1 MSVLF
6 DRLLT
11 PCVALHFKL
20 AVETTEASE
29 SYEDTQF
36 TYRPQLDSN
45 RDGELMDM
53 LPDYLVEEIT
63 FPRPQASRFYARVVK
78 SLTER
83 IE

>member
-1 MSVLF
+1 MLF
-6 DRLLT
+6 DRSLT
-11 PCVALHFKL
+11 QCVALHFKL

-29 SYEDTQF
+29 NYEDAQF
-36 TYRPQLDSN
+36 TYRPQLDSD

-63 FPRPQASRFYARVVK
+63 FPRHQASRFYARVVK